1 MLDNHFRSPN
11 WQKKDARVGL
21 LLYTKVIL
29 FCASFKSI
37 ENSLIF
43 MRQMRDLGLEVPV
56 HLLLDVISNAAEVD
70 DTGAVDSLLRD
81 LHNMRV
87 VFKIVSLMNSVV
99 V

>member
-1 MLDNHFRSPN
+1 M
-11 WQKKDARVGL
+11 
-21 LLYTKVIL
+21 
-29 FCASFKSI
+29 FCASLKSI

-43 MRQMRDLGLEVPV
+43 MRQMQDLGLEVPV

-87 VFKIVSLMNSVV
+87 VFKIVSLVNSVV
-99 V
+99 VGG

>member
-1 MLDNHFRSPN
+1 
-11 WQKKDARVGL
+11 
-21 LLYTKVIL
+21 
-29 FCASFKSI
+29 
-37 ENSLIF
+37 
-43 MRQMRDLGLEVPV
+43 MRDLGLEVPV